1 MNHLQRQGRI
11 WMTSVL
17 LFLFMLVT
25 CLMFLGMLWGDRI
38 SLPNLFTGNWLNP
51 IGDLFQFL
59 SRVFGEFLDVS
70 VEFVVGHLSWV
81 VAAVSGTVGLIIIA
95 FLMGGGL
102 ASDAEAYHVDTLAP
116 LHAGGV
122 VDRINVVQPERPREE
137 IKSGIMLAKADI
149 DDSQKVEQAVGGSGE
164 YQVFIPPELQ
174 PRAVRSNR
182 PWRPIDGSIAAAPTT
197 RPLLDRPVLD
207 VQFQRLN
214 SESLIPDHLQTV
226 RIDGRLENDLPDPRF
241 VDRAVR
247 SLLRD
252 NWQAAIGLRDGLG
265 DFNDLGN
272 LVPESPAAEVRDL
285 ESRIRVTPGVLVSR
299 QDLRVEKTVPESS
312 ATGEVMIQ
320 VMISNLGRDTIDGL
334 IVRELLPI
342 GTRVRG
348 AVPECAFRDATL
360 TWLLTRLEPQQ
371 EQVLRFTVIPA
382 DDPIGARKTL
392 FESQTEVSAL
402 TAVKTRTVVSED
414 LLPPVPPRTPIR
426 NRSPVSARAPK
437 LRLQIA
443 EPDEDAI
450 VGAWTTV
457 QFRITNI
464 GNASAE
470 DVKLRLVLDRLLD
483 HHALQQ
489 NDVLRQVDA
498 PIATIEPSKHLDFEL
513 VVRPRRAGEMES
525 SAELMFEG
533 QQLSLQAFSFVA
545 RDSRPSS
552 TAPAAD
558 FP

>member
-1 MNHLQRQGRI
+1 
-11 WMTSVL
+11 MTSVL

-25 CLMFLGMLWGDRI
+25 GLMFLGMLWGDRV

-81 VAAVSGTVGLIIIA
+81 VAAISGTVGLIIVA

-116 LHAGGV
+116 LYAGGV
-122 VDRINVVQPERPREE
+122 VDRVNEVQPERPEAE
-137 IKSGIMLAKADI
+137 IKSGIILVKADV
-149 DDSQKVEQAVGGSGE
+149 DDSQYVDQAAGGFGE
-164 YQVFIPPELQ
+164 YQVFVPPELQ

-214 SESLIPDHLQTV
+214 SESLVPDHRQMV
-226 RIDGRLENDLPDPRF
+226 RIDGRLENDLPNPLF

-252 NWQAAIGLRDGLG
+252 NWQATIGLREGL
-265 DFNDLGN
+265 DNHNDRDDM
-272 LVPESPAAEVRDL
+272 VRESPLAEVRNL

-312 ATGEVMIQ
+312 ATGEVTMQ
-320 VMISNLGRDTIDGL
+320 VMVNNLGRDTIDGL

-348 AVPECAFRDATL
+348 AVPDCAFRDSTL

-382 DDPIGARKTL
+382 DDPVGARKTL

-414 LLPPVPPRTPIR
+414 LLPPVPPRTPGR
-426 NRSPVSARAPK
+426 NRPPENVRAPR

-443 EPDEDAI
+443 EPEDGAI
-450 VGAWTTV
+450 VGTWTTV
-457 QFRITNI
+457 NFRITNI
-464 GNASAE
+464 GTASAE
-470 DVKLRLVLDRLLD
+470 NVKLRLVLDSLLD
-483 HHALQQ
+483 HHALQ
-489 NDVLRQVDA
+489 DDDILRQVDA
-498 PIATIEPSKHLDFEL
+498 PIATIRPGRHLDFEL
-513 VVRPRRAGEMES
+513 VVRPRRAGEMAS
-525 SAELMFEG
+525 SAELLFDGE
-533 QQLSLQAFSFVA
+533 QLALQAFSFVA
-545 RDSRPSS
+545 RNSRPPS
-552 TAPAAD
+552 TAPASD

>member
-1 MNHLQRQGRI
+1 
-11 WMTSVL
+11 MTSVL

-51 IGDLFQFL
+51 IGDLIQFM

-81 VAAVSGTVGLIIIA
+81 VAGVSGTVGLIIIA

-116 LHAGGV
+116 LYAGGV
-122 VDRINVVQPERPREE
+122 VDRISVVQPERPRAE
-137 IKSGIMLAKADI
+137 ISSGIVLAKADV
-149 DDSQKVEQAVGGSGE
+149 DDSQYVDQAVGGSGE
-164 YQVFIPPELQ
+164 YRVFVPPELQ
-174 PRAVRSNR
+174 PRTIRSNR

-214 SESLIPDHLQTV
+214 SESLVPDHMQTV
-226 RIDGRLENDLPDPRF
+226 RIDGRLENDLPNALF
-241 VDRAVR
+241 VDRAVQ

-252 NWQAAIGLRDGLG
+252 NWQATLGLRAGL
-265 DFNDLGN
+265 DN
-272 LVPESPAAEVRDL
+272 LNGLDNIVSESPLAEVRSL

-312 ATGEVMIQ
+312 ATGEVTIQ
-320 VMISNLGRDTIDGL
+320 VMVNNLGRETIDGL

-342 GTRVRG
+342 GTKVRG
-348 AVPECAFRDATL
+348 AVPDCAFRDSTL

-382 DDPIGARKTL
+382 DDPVGTRKTL

-414 LLPPVPPRTPIR
+414 LLPPVPPIR
-426 NRSPVSARAPK
+426 NRPPVIARAPR

-443 EPDEDAI
+443 EPEDDAI
-450 VGAWTTV
+450 VGSWTTV
-457 QFRITNI
+457 KFRITNI
-464 GNASAE
+464 GNDSAE
-470 DVKLRLVLDRLLD
+470 GVKLRLVLDSLLD
-483 HHALQQ
+483 HHALQ
-489 NDVLRQVDA
+489 DDDILRQVDA
-498 PIATIEPSKHLDFEL
+498 PIATIEPGKRLDFEL
-513 VVRPRRAGEMES
+513 VVRPQRAGEMES
-525 SAELMFEG
+525 SAELMFDG
-533 QQLSLQAFSFVA
+533 QQLDLQTFSFLA
-545 RDSRPSS
+545 RNSRPSN
-552 TAPAAD
+552 TAPSVD

>member
-1 MNHLQRQGRI
+1 
-11 WMTSVL
+11 MTSVL
-17 LFLFMLVT
+17 LFFFMLVT
-25 CLMFLGMLWGDRI
+25 GLMFLGMLWGDRV
-38 SLPNLFTGNWLNP
+38 SLPNLFSGNWLNP
-51 IGDLFQFL
+51 IGDLIQFL

-116 LHAGGV
+116 LYAGGV
-122 VDRINVVQPERPREE
+122 VDRVNQVQPERPQAE
-137 IKSGIMLAKADI
+137 IKSGIILAKADV
-149 DDSQKVEQAVGGSGE
+149 DDSQNVLQAVGGIGE
-164 YQVFIPPELQ
+164 YQVFIPPERQ
-174 PRAVRSNR
+174 QRVVRSNR

-214 SESLIPDHLQTV
+214 SESLVPGHMQTV
-226 RIDGRLENDLPDPRF
+226 RIEGRLENDLPNPLF

-247 SLLRD
+247 NLLRD
-252 NWQAAIGLRDGLG
+252 NWQATIGLREGL
-265 DFNDLGN
+265 DNLNDRDD
-272 LVPESPAAEVRDL
+272 LVRESPLAEVRNL

-312 ATGEVMIQ
+312 ATGEVTMQ
-320 VMISNLGRDTIDGL
+320 VMVNNLGRDTIDGL

-348 AVPECAFRDATL
+348 AVPDCAFRDSTL

-382 DDPIGARKTL
+382 DDPVGARKTL

-414 LLPPVPPRTPIR
+414 LLPPVPPRTPGG
-426 NRSPVSARAPK
+426 NRPPENVRAPR

-443 EPDEDAI
+443 EPEDGAI
-450 VGAWTTV
+450 VGTWTTV
-457 QFRITNI
+457 NFRITNI
-464 GNASAE
+464 GTASAE
-470 DVKLRLVLDRLLD
+470 NVKLRLVLDSLLD
-483 HHALQQ
+483 HHALQ
-489 NDVLRQVDA
+489 DDDILRQVDA
-498 PIATIEPSKHLDFEL
+498 PIATIRPGRHLDFEL
-513 VVRPRRAGEMES
+513 VVRPRRAGEMAS
-525 SAELMFEG
+525 SAELLFDGE
-533 QQLSLQAFSFVA
+533 QLALQAFSFVA
-545 RDSRPSS
+545 RNSRPTSTPQPLG
-552 TAPAAD
+552 TAPSVD

>member
-1 MNHLQRQGRI
+1 
-11 WMTSVL
+11 
-17 LFLFMLVT
+17 
-25 CLMFLGMLWGDRI
+25 MFLGMLWGDRV

-51 IGDLFQFL
+51 IGDLIQFM
-59 SRVFGEFLDVS
+59 SRVFGECLDVS

-116 LHAGGV
+116 LYAGGV
-122 VDRINVVQPERPREE
+122 VDRINVVQPEKPRVE
-137 IKSGIMLAKADI
+137 INSGIILAKADV
-149 DDSQKVEQAVGGSGE
+149 DDSQYVDQAVGGRGE
-164 YQVFIPPELQ
+164 YQTFVPPELQ

-197 RPLLDRPVLD
+197 RPLLDRPVLE

-214 SESLIPDHLQTV
+214 SESLVPDRMQTV
-226 RIDGRLENDLPDPRF
+226 RINGRLENDLPDPLF

-252 NWQAAIGLRDGLG
+252 DWQATIGMPDGL
-265 DFNDLGN
+265 DNLNDLN
-272 LVPESPAAEVRDL
+272 NMVQESPLAEVRNL
-285 ESRIRVTPGVLVSR
+285 ESRIWVTPGVLVSR

-312 ATGEVMIQ
+312 ATGEVTIQ
-320 VMISNLGRDTIDGL
+320 VMVNNLGRDTIDGL

-342 GTRVRG
+342 GTKVRG
-348 AVPECAFRDATL
+348 AVPDCAFRDSTL

-382 DDPIGARKTL
+382 EDPVGARKTL

-426 NRSPVSARAPK
+426 NRPPVIVRKPE

-443 EPDEDAI
+443 EPEDDAI
-450 VGAWTTV
+450 VGSWATV
-457 QFRITNI
+457 KFRITNI

-470 DVKLRLVLDRLLD
+470 GVKLRLVLDSLLD
-483 HHALQQ
+483 HHALQDD
-489 NDVLRQVDA
+489 DVLRQVDA
-498 PIATIEPSKHLDFEL
+498 RIATIEPGKRLDFEL
-513 VVRPRRAGEMES
+513 VVRPRRTGNMES

-533 QQLSLQAFSFVA
+533 QQLHLQIFSFVA
-545 RDSRPSS
+545 RNSRPSS
-552 TAPAAD
+552 TAPSVD

>member
-1 MNHLQRQGRI
+1 
-11 WMTSVL
+11 
-17 LFLFMLVT
+17 
-25 CLMFLGMLWGDRI
+25 MFLGMLWGDRI

-51 IGDLFQFL
+51 IGDLIQLL

-102 ASDAEAYHVDTLAP
+102 AADAEAYHIDTLAP

-122 VDRINVVQPERPREE
+122 VDEIKVVQAEKPRVE
-137 IKSGIMLAKADI
+137 INNGIVLAKADV
-149 DDSQKVEQAVGGSGE
+149 DDSQYVDQAVGGRGE
-164 YQVFIPPELQ
+164 YQVFVPPERQ
-174 PRAVRSNR
+174 PQVVRSNR

-207 VQFQRLN
+207 VRFQRLN
-214 SESLIPDHLQTV
+214 SQSLVPDRMQTV
-226 RIDGRLENDLPDPRF
+226 RIDGRLQNDLPNPLF

-252 NWQAAIGLRDGLG
+252 NWQAAIGLRDGL
-265 DFNDLGN
+265 DNFNDLDKF
-272 LVPESPAAEVRDL
+272 VPESPLAEVRNL

-312 ATGEVMIQ
+312 ATGEVTIQ
-320 VMISNLGRDTIDGL
+320 VMVNNLGRDTIDGL

-348 AVPECAFRDATL
+348 AVPDCAFRDSTL

-371 EQVLRFTVIPA
+371 EQVLRFTVIPSE
-382 DDPIGARKTL
+382 DPIGPRQTV

-414 LLPPVPPRTPIR
+414 LLPPMPPRTPIR
-426 NRSPVSARAPK
+426 NRPAVTVRAPK

-443 EPDEDAI
+443 EPEDDAI
-450 VGAWTTV
+450 VGSWTTV
-457 QFRITNI
+457 KFRITNI
-464 GNASAE
+464 GDGSAE
-470 DVKLRLVLDRLLD
+470 GVKLRLVLDSLLD
-483 HHALQQ
+483 HHALQ
-489 NDVLRQVDA
+489 DDDFLRQVDA
-498 PIATIEPSKHLDFEL
+498 PIATIEPGKRLDFEL
-513 VVRPRRAGEMES
+513 VVRPRRAGQMES
-525 SAELMFEG
+525 SAELTFNGE
-533 QQLSLQAFSFVA
+533 QLDLKTFSFAA
-545 RDSRPSS
+545 RNSRPSS
-552 TAPAAD
+552 TAPSAG

>member
-1 MNHLQRQGRI
+1 
-11 WMTSVL
+11 MTSVL

-25 CLMFLGMLWGDRI
+25 ALMFLGMLWGDRV

-51 IGDLFQFL
+51 IADLMQL
-59 SRVFGEFLDVS
+59 VSRVFGEFLNVS

-116 LHAGGV
+116 LYAGGV
-122 VDRINVVQPERPREE
+122 VDRITRVQPERPRAE
-137 IKSGIMLAKADI
+137 IDNGIMLAKADV
-149 DDSQKVEQAVGGSGE
+149 DDSQYVDQAVGGIGE
-164 YQVFIPPELQ
+164 YQVFVPPELQ

-182 PWRPIDGSIAAAPTT
+182 PWRPIEGSIAAAPTT

-214 SESLIPDHLQTV
+214 SESLVPDHMQMV
-226 RIDGRLENDLPDPRF
+226 RIDGRLEHDLPNPLF
-241 VDRAVR
+241 LDRAVR

-252 NWQAAIGLRDGLG
+252 SWQATIGLRDGL
-265 DFNDLGN
+265 DN
-272 LVPESPAAEVRDL
+272 LIDRDDMVPESPLADVRKL

-312 ATGEVMIQ
+312 ATGEVTMQ
-320 VMISNLGRDTIDGL
+320 VMVNNLGRDTIDGL

-342 GTRVRG
+342 GTKVRG
-348 AVPECAFRDATL
+348 AVPDCAFRDSTL
-360 TWLLTRLEPQQ
+360 TWLLTSLEPQQ

-382 DDPIGARKTL
+382 DDPVGARKTL

-414 LLPPVPPRTPIR
+414 LLPPMPPRTPIR
-426 NRSPVSARAPK
+426 NRPPEIARAPR

-443 EPDEDAI
+443 EPENGAI
-450 VGAWTTV
+450 VGTWTTV
-457 QFRITNI
+457 NFRITNI
-464 GNASAE
+464 GTASAE
-470 DVKLRLVLDRLLD
+470 NVKLRLVLDTLLD
-483 HHALQQ
+483 HHALR
-489 NDVLRQVDA
+489 DDDILRQVDA
-498 PIATIEPSKHLDFEL
+498 PIATIRPGTHLDFEL
-513 VVRPRRAGEMES
+513 VVRPRRAGEMVS
-525 SAELMFEG
+525 SAELLFDG
-533 QQLSLQAFSFVA
+533 QQLALQAFSFVA
-545 RDSRPSS
+545 RNARPSN
-552 TAPAAD
+552 TAPTGD
-558 FP
+558 IP

>member
-1 MNHLQRQGRI
+1 
-11 WMTSVL
+11 MTSVL

-25 CLMFLGMLWGDRI
+25 CLMFLGMLWGDRV

-51 IGDLFQFL
+51 VGDLIQFM

-116 LHAGGV
+116 LYVGGV
-122 VDRINVVQPERPREE
+122 VDQIKVVQPEEPRAE
-137 IKSGIMLAKADI
+137 IHGGIVLAKADV
-149 DDSQKVEQAVGGSGE
+149 DDSQYVDQAVGGLGE
-164 YQVFIPPELQ
+164 YQVFVPPELQ

-182 PWRPIDGSIAAAPTT
+182 PRRPIDGSIAAAPTT
-197 RPLLDRPVLD
+197 RPLLERPVLD

-214 SESLIPDHLQTV
+214 SESLIPDRMQTV
-226 RIDGRLENDLPDPRF
+226 RIHGRLERDLPNPLF

-247 SLLRD
+247 GLLRD
-252 NWQAAIGLRDGLG
+252 NWQATRGLRNGFDNL
-265 DFNDLGN
+265 DDLDDM
-272 LVPESPAAEVRDL
+272 VAESPLAEVRNL

-299 QDLRVEKTVPESS
+299 QDLRVEKTVPEHS
-312 ATGEVMIQ
+312 ATGEVTIQ
-320 VMISNLGRDTIDGL
+320 VMVNNLGRDTIDGL

-342 GTRVRG
+342 GTKVRG
-348 AVPECAFRDATL
+348 AVPNCAFRDSTL

-382 DDPIGARKTL
+382 DDPVGARKTL

-402 TAVKTRTVVSED
+402 TAVKTRTIVSEE
-414 LLPPVPPRTPIR
+414 LLPPVPPRTPIP
-426 NRSPVSARAPK
+426 NRPPAIARAPR

-443 EPDEDAI
+443 EPEEAAI
-450 VGAWTTV
+450 VGSWTTV
-457 QFRITNI
+457 KFRITNI

-470 DVKLRLVLDRLLD
+470 GVKLRLVLDSLLD
-483 HHALQQ
+483 HHALQ
-489 NDVLRQVDA
+489 DDDFLRQVDA
-498 PIATIEPSKHLDFEL
+498 PIATIEPSRHLDFEL

-525 SAELMFEG
+525 SAELMFDG
-533 QQLSLQAFSFVA
+533 QQLDLQAFSFVA
-545 RDSRPSS
+545 RNSRPSG

>member
-1 MNHLQRQGRI
+1 
-11 WMTSVL
+11 MTSVL
-17 LFLFMLVT
+17 LFLFMLTT

-51 IGDLFQFL
+51 IGDLIQLL

-102 ASDAEAYHVDTLAP
+102 AADAEAYHIDTLAP

-122 VDRINVVQPERPREE
+122 VDEIKVVQAEKPRVE
-137 IKSGIMLAKADI
+137 INNGIVLAKADV
-149 DDSQKVEQAVGGSGE
+149 DDSQYVDQAVGGRGE
-164 YQVFIPPELQ
+164 YQVFVPPERQ
-174 PRAVRSNR
+174 PQVVRSNR

-207 VQFQRLN
+207 VRFQRLN
-214 SESLIPDHLQTV
+214 SQSLVPDRMQTV
-226 RIDGRLENDLPDPRF
+226 RIDGRLQNDLPNPLF

-252 NWQAAIGLRDGLG
+252 NWQAAIGLRDGL
-265 DFNDLGN
+265 DNFNDLDKF
-272 LVPESPAAEVRDL
+272 VPESPLAEVRNL

-312 ATGEVMIQ
+312 ATGEVTIQ
-320 VMISNLGRDTIDGL
+320 VMVNNLGRDTIDGL

-348 AVPECAFRDATL
+348 AVPDCAFRDSTL

-371 EQVLRFTVIPA
+371 EQVLRFTVIPSE
-382 DDPIGARKTL
+382 DPIGPRKTV

-414 LLPPVPPRTPIR
+414 LLPPMPPRTPIR
-426 NRSPVSARAPK
+426 NRPAVTVRAPK

-443 EPDEDAI
+443 EPEDDAI
-450 VGAWTTV
+450 VGSWTTV
-457 QFRITNI
+457 KFRITNI
-464 GNASAE
+464 GDGSAE
-470 DVKLRLVLDRLLD
+470 GVKLRLVLDSLLD
-483 HHALQQ
+483 HHALQ
-489 NDVLRQVDA
+489 DDDFLRQVDA
-498 PIATIEPSKHLDFEL
+498 PIATIEPGKRLDFEL
-513 VVRPRRAGEMES
+513 VVRPRRAGQMES
-525 SAELMFEG
+525 SAELTFNGE
-533 QQLSLQAFSFVA
+533 QLDLKTFSFAA
-545 RDSRPSS
+545 RNSRPSS
-552 TAPAAD
+552 TAPSAG

>member
-1 MNHLQRQGRI
+1 
-11 WMTSVL
+11 MTSVL

-25 CLMFLGMLWGDRI
+25 SLMFLGMLWGDRI

-51 IGDLFQFL
+51 IGDLIQFM
-59 SRVFGEFLDVS
+59 SRVFGEFLEVS

-122 VDRINVVQPERPREE
+122 VDRINVVQAERPRAE
-137 IKSGIMLAKADI
+137 IESGIILAKADV
-149 DDSQKVEQAVGGSGE
+149 DDSQYVDQAVGGRRE
-164 YQVFIPPELQ
+164 YQVFVPPELQ
-174 PRAVRSNR
+174 PRSVRSNR

-197 RPLLDRPVLD
+197 RPLLDRPLLDRPVLDRPVLD
-207 VQFQRLN
+207 VKFQRLN
-214 SESLIPDHLQTV
+214 SESLVPDHMQTV
-226 RIDGRLENDLPDPRF
+226 RINGRLERDLPNPVF

-252 NWQAAIGLRDGLG
+252 HWRASMGLKGGL
-265 DFNDLGN
+265 DNLDDLDRI
-272 LVPESPAAEVRDL
+272 VPESPLTEVRNL

-312 ATGEVMIQ
+312 ATGEVTMQ
-320 VMISNLGRDTIDGL
+320 VMINNLGRDTIDGL

-342 GTRVRG
+342 GTKVRG
-348 AVPECAFRDATL
+348 AVPNCAFRDSTL

-371 EQVLRFTVIPA
+371 EQVLRFTVIPV
-382 DDPIGARKTL
+382 DDPVGARKTL
-392 FESQTEVSAL
+392 FESQTEVSAV
-402 TAVKTRTVVSED
+402 TAVTTRTVVSDD
-414 LLPPVPPRTPIR
+414 LLPPILPGTSVR
-426 NRSPVSARAPK
+426 NRPSEIARAPR

-443 EPDEDAI
+443 EPENGAV
-450 VGAWTTV
+450 VGSWTTV
-457 QFRITNI
+457 KFRITNI

-470 DVKLRLVLDRLLD
+470 GVKLRLVLDGLLD
-483 HHALQQ
+483 HHALQ
-489 NDVLRQVDA
+489 NDDLLRQVDA
-498 PIATIEPSKHLDFEL
+498 PIATINPSNHLDFEL
-513 VVRPRRAGEMES
+513 VVRPLRAGEMES
-525 SAELMFEG
+525 SAELMFDD
-533 QQLSLQAFSFVA
+533 QQLALQRFRFVA
-545 RDSRPSS
+545 RNARPST
-552 TAPAAD
+552 TAPAVD

>member
-1 MNHLQRQGRI
+1 
-11 WMTSVL
+11 MTSVL

-25 CLMFLGMLWGDRI
+25 CLMFLGMLWGDRV
-38 SLPNLFTGNWLNP
+38 SLPNLFTGNWLTP
-51 IGDLFQFL
+51 IGDLLHFI
-59 SRVFGEFLDVS
+59 SRVFGEFLEVS

-81 VAAVSGTVGLIIIA
+81 VAAISGTVGLVIIA

-122 VDRINVVQPERPREE
+122 VDRINVVQPERPRAE
-137 IKSGIMLAKADI
+137 INSGIILAKADVN
-149 DDSQKVEQAVGGSGE
+149 DSQFVEQAVGGLGE
-164 YQVFIPPELQ
+164 YQVFVPPELQ

-214 SESLIPDHLQTV
+214 SESLVPDRMQTV
-226 RIDGRLENDLPDPRF
+226 RVDGRLENDLPNPLF

-247 SLLRD
+247 ALLRD
-252 NWQAAIGLRDGLG
+252 NWQATLGLRDGLDPLN
-265 DFNDLGN
+265 DFDKM
-272 LVPESPAAEVRDL
+272 VPESPLSEVRNL

-299 QDLRVEKTVPESS
+299 QDLRVEKTVPENS
-312 ATGEVMIQ
+312 ATGEVTIQ
-320 VMISNLGRDTIDGL
+320 VMVNNLGRDTIDGL
-334 IVRELLPI
+334 IVRELLPE

-348 AVPECAFRDATL
+348 AVPECALRESTL

-371 EQVLRFTVIPA
+371 EQVIRFTVIPA
-382 DDPIGARKTL
+382 EDPVGARKTL

-402 TAVKTRTVVSED
+402 TAVKTRTIVSED
-414 LLPPVPPRTPIR
+414 ILPPVPPRTPIR
-426 NRSPVSARAPK
+426 NRPPAIVRAPK

-443 EPDEDAI
+443 EPEEGAV
-450 VGAWTTV
+450 VGVWTTV
-457 QFRITNI
+457 NFRITNI

-470 DVKLRLVLDRLLD
+470 DVKLRLVLDSLLD
-483 HHALQQ
+483 HHALQ
-489 NDVLRQVDA
+489 DDDILRQVDA
-498 PIATIEPSKHLDFEL
+498 PIATIEPSRHLDFEL
-513 VVRPRRAGEMES
+513 VVRPRRAGRMES
-525 SAELMFEG
+525 SAELMFNDE
-533 QQLSLQAFSFVA
+533 QLELQEFSFVA
-545 RDSRPSS
+545 RNARPANTPQPLD
-552 TAPAAD
+552 TAPSVD

>member
-1 MNHLQRQGRI
+1 
-11 WMTSVL
+11 MTSVL

-51 IGDLFQFL
+51 ISDLIQFV

-116 LHAGGV
+116 LYAGGV
-122 VDRINVVQPERPREE
+122 VDRINVVQPEKPRVE
-137 IKSGIMLAKADI
+137 INSGIILAKADV
-149 DDSQKVEQAVGGSGE
+149 DDSQYVDQAVGGRGE
-164 YQVFIPPELQ
+164 YQTFVPPELQ

-214 SESLIPDHLQTV
+214 SESLVPDHMQTV
-226 RIDGRLENDLPDPRF
+226 RIDGRLENDLPNPLF
-241 VDRAVR
+241 VDCAVR

-252 NWQAAIGLRDGLG
+252 NWQATTGLRDGL
-265 DFNDLGN
+265 DNLNDLDN
-272 LVPESPAAEVRDL
+272 MVPESPLAKVRNL

-312 ATGEVMIQ
+312 ATGEVTIQ
-320 VMISNLGRDTIDGL
+320 VMVNNLGRDTIDGL

-342 GTRVRG
+342 GTKVRG
-348 AVPECAFRDATL
+348 AVPDCAFHDSTL

-371 EQVLRFTVIPA
+371 EQELRFTVIPA
-382 DDPIGARKTL
+382 EDPVGARKTL

-414 LLPPVPPRTPIR
+414 LLPPEPPTSPIR
-426 NRSPVSARAPK
+426 NRPPVIAGAPR

-443 EPDEDAI
+443 EPEVDSI
-450 VGAWTTV
+450 VGSWTTV
-457 QFRITNI
+457 KFRITNI

-470 DVKLRLVLDRLLD
+470 GVKLRLVLDSLLD
-483 HHALQQ
+483 HHALQ
-489 NDVLRQVDA
+489 DDDFLRQVDA
-498 PIATIEPSKHLDFEL
+498 PIATIEPGKRLDFEL
-513 VVRPRRAGEMES
+513 VVRPRRTGEMES

-533 QQLSLQAFSFVA
+533 QQLDLQTFSFVA
-545 RDSRPSS
+545 RNSRPSS
-552 TAPAAD
+552 TAPSVD